1 MKQKE
6 LDLSVE
12 VTFKDGRVETFENPI
27 LAAEATGLS
36 EASIKVRCSR
46 EGAGK
51 DGIHCKWANENT
63 RRSKQAKKSKNKGH
77 AYERQIINE
86 LTAMGYEGLK
96 SSRSESKNL
105 DNAKIDIADTEDV
118 LSCYIQCKATKNIPS
133 VVKINNECPI
143 KDKPL
148 AIFWKVQDT
157 TKNKQD
163 EFVIIPKSYFYEL
176 FTRTN
181 TNP

>member
-1 MKQKE
+1 M
-6 LDLSVE
+6 DLSVE
-12 VTFKDGRVETFENPI
+12 VTFKDGHVETFENPI
-27 LAAEATGLS
+27 KAAEVTGLS
-36 EASIKVRCSR
+36 EASIKIRCSR

-51 DGIHCKWANENT
+51 DGIHCRWANENT

-86 LTAMGYEGLK
+86 LTHFGFEGLK
-96 SSRSESKNL
+96 SARSESKNL
-105 DNAKIDIADTEDV
+105 DNDKIDIADVENV
-118 LSCYIQCKATKNIPS
+118 LSCYIQCKATKNTPS
-133 VVKINNECPI
+133 VVKINNECPR

-163 EFVIIPKSYFYEL
+163 EFVIIPKVYFYEL
-176 FTRTN
+176 FTRSKTDS
-181 TNP
+181 